1 MKWLDGGEINIKQFS
16 GEDLCEK
23 IGFEMYKNYNKNWF
37 ECADFIQN
45 AILII
50 DFDTVINMEGF
61 PTPHYGYFSKDYYTR
76 IVEAFQAIGDVKD
89 ARIIN
94 EAGNIDSYYQTLMN
108 NTDNEDER
116 SKIYNEF
123 SDKLDKLEQELY
135 LNTDF
140 NMWELLYSYLD
151 KQISKS

>member
-1 MKWLDGGEINIKQFS
+1 MKWLDGSDINIKQFS

-23 IGFEMYKNYNKNWF
+23 IGSEMYNNKNKNWF

-61 PTPHYGYFSKDYYTR
+61 PTPSYGYFSKDYYTR
-76 IVEAFQAIGDVKD
+76 IIEAFQAIGDAKD
-89 ARIIN
+89 AKIIN
-94 EAGNIDSYYQTLMN
+94 EAGNIDSYYQTLLD
-108 NTDNEDER
+108 NTDNEAER

-123 SDKLDKLEQELY
+123 SEKLNKLEQDLY

-140 NMWELLYSYLD
+140 NIWELLYAYLD
-151 KQISKS
+151 KQITES